1 MFSKLPIRIWKR
13 TEVDKGLWS
22 DQAQH
27 GSVLIDTTEETAR
40 AMIVDDQGGVR
51 AVFKV
56 APDKI
61 DEVIAAAAEKWFAR
75 KAGGSFAVYSTGL
88 RGRGVITPPP
98 PPPPGPG
105 GHERLFMM
113 QTLVAHAAMEAAI
126 EHTRLGAIEDLKQP
140 ALEVDRLI
148 ER

>member
-1 MFSKLPIRIWKR
+1 MNIKLPIRIWKR
-13 TEVDKGLWS
+13 SEVDKGLWS

-61 DEVIAAAAEKWFAR
+61 DEVIGAAAEKWFAR

-88 RGRGVITPPP
+88 KGRGVITPPP
-98 PPPPGPG
+98 PPPPWPG
-105 GHERLFMM
+105 GHERLLMM

-140 ALEVDRLI
+140 ALDADRLI
-148 ER
+148 GR